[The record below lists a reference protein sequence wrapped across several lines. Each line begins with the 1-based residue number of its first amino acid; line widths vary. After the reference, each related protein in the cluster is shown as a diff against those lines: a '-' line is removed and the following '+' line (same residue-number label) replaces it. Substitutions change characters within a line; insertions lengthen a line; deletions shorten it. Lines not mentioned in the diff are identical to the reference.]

1 MQISRRSA
9 LMGATA
15 AVAVV
20 GVPMA
25 AQAREILPAVMD
37 AKTREVLELFPQLN
51 PVRRDLVLWTM
62 REFLKIQRANE
73 SHGFTAAD
81 DAAGYQG
88 RAGQ

>member
-1 MQISRRSA
+1 MNITRRDA
-9 LMGATA
+9 LLGATA

-25 AQAREILPAVMD
+25 AQARETLPAVMD
-37 AKTREVLELFPQLN
+37 AKTQEVLEVFPQLN
-51 PVRRDLVLWTM
+51 PVRQDLVLWTM

-81 DAAGYQG
+81 DARGYVRG
-88 RAGQ
+88 AGQ